1 MLEEAIR
8 LGGNPNIINKHGAAA
23 IHYAVTHCSLPVMD
37 VLEKLVD
44 AGADVNLR
52 DDEGDNVLNLAIK
65 NKQLWENE
73 QMAEVV
79 IFLLNCGAEASF
91 KDLDGKDAFD
101 LAGERGYHDI
111 LEILRRPQMTPRPT
125 EEDRM
130 EPIPEEEP
138 EASITSLTPE
148 EETEVESEA
157 EDKQPAA
164 DVNTPNSEGLYPIH
178 LAVQKEESQDRTVE
192 VDSVIQQGARVNQTI
207 EQTGNTALHLCA
219 VLNHSDTADQLLRHG
234 VDLSLKNKDGKTAYD
249 LAKERGHRGVMAVI
263 EAKLK
268 GTQDK
273 METEKEKEKK
283 SGSCHIL

>member
-125 EEDRM
+125 
-130 EPIPEEEP
+130 
-138 EASITSLTPE
+138 TPE